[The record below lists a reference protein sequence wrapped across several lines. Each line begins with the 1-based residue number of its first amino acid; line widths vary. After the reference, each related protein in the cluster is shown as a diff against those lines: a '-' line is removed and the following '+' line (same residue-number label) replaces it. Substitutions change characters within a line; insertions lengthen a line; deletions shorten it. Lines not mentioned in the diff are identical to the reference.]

1 MKILKINTMKFY
13 TLIIAITLFITSC
26 SQENK
31 QVTFT
36 GQIINPTSDMVW
48 LTVNDS
54 TISTKL
60 DGNNEFIFKIDIT
73 EANRYRFDHGG
84 HTFVF
89 LKPSSILHLTLD
101 TKDFDRS
108 ITYKGT
114 ALEENEYLKKR
125 LLLKEALENNRLEI
139 PNMSE
144 SEFESTINSTL
155 GIWKKTLLELK
166 DIDSKMYAN
175 FKNDELEELNK
186 INTIVTDYYK
196 SMIHLRPGND
206 AIDFKVIDKKGK
218 EYSLQDFKNKVV
230 CIDVW
235 ASWCTACLKEM
246 PYFEKLADKYKN
258 QNIAFIAISVD
269 DKEDTWEKLLK
280 ERDAHGLQLW
290 AKGGRQ
296 SDFFKNYQLNDLP
309 VYIVIDKN
317 GKIVKSRASRPSENL
332 EEVIIETMNK

>member
-1 MKILKINTMKFY
+1 MKFY
-13 TLIIAITLFITSC
+13 TLIIVATLFITSC
-26 SQENK
+26 SQKNK

-36 GQIINPTSDMVW
+36 GQIINPTTNMVW

-54 TISTKL
+54 TLSTKL
-60 DGNNEFIFKIDIT
+60 DENNEFMFRLNIT

-108 ITYKGT
+108 ITFRGT

-125 LLLKEALENNRLEI
+125 LLLKETLENSRFEI

-144 SEFESTINSTL
+144 SEFESMINGTI

-166 DIDSKMYAN
+166 DIDSKLYAN
-175 FKNDELEELNK
+175 FKKDELEDLNK

-196 SMIHLRPGND
+196 SMKNLRPGNI
-206 AIDFKVIDKKGK
+206 AIDIKVIDKNGQ
-218 EYSLQDFKNKVV
+218 EYSLKDFKNKVV

-246 PYFEKLADKYKN
+246 PYFEKLAEKYKN
-258 QNIAFIAISVD
+258 EAIAFMAISVD
-269 DKEDTWEKLLK
+269 DKEDTWKKLLK
-280 ERDAHGLQLW
+280 ERNSHGLQLW
-290 AKGGRQ
+290 AKGGQ
-296 SDFFKNYQLNDLP
+296 KSDFFKNYQLRDLP

-317 GKIVKSRASRPSENL
+317 GKIIKSRASRPSENL
-332 EEVIIETMNK
+332 EEEIIGALNK

>member
-1 MKILKINTMKFY
+1 MKFCFLLITV
-13 TLIIAITLFITSC
+13 TLLITSC
-26 SQENK
+26 SQENT

-54 TISTKL
+54 TLSTKL
-60 DGNNEFIFKIDIT
+60 DKNNKFVFKLDIT
-73 EANRYRFDHGG
+73 EANKYRFDHGG
-84 HTFVF
+84 FTYVF
-89 LKPSSILHLTLD
+89 LKPGSILHLTLD

-108 ITYKGT
+108 ITYKGA

-125 LLLKEALENNRLEI
+125 LLLKETLEDNRLEI

-144 SEFESTINSTL
+144 NEFESAVNSTL
-155 GIWKKTLLELK
+155 GIWEKTLLELK
-166 DIDSKMYAN
+166 HIDSREYAN
-175 FKNDELEELNK
+175 FRKAELEELNK
-186 INTIVTDYYK
+186 INTIATDYYN
-196 SMIHLRPGND
+196 SMINLRPGID
-206 AIDFKVIDKKGK
+206 AIDIKAIDKNER
-218 EYSLQDFKNKVV
+218 EYSLRDFKNKVV

-258 QNIAFIAISVD
+258 HDIAFIAISVD
-269 DKEDTWEKLLK
+269 DKKETWEELLK
-280 ERDAHGLQLW
+280 ERDAQGLQLW
-290 AKGGRQ
+290 AIGGRQ

-317 GKIVKSRASRPSENL
+317 GKIVKPRASRPSEKL
-332 EEVIIETMNK
+332 EEVIIKALNK

>member
-1 MKILKINTMKFY
+1 MRFY
-13 TLIIAITLFITSC
+13 TLFIAVTLLIASC
-26 SQENK
+26 NQENR

-36 GQIINPTSDMVW
+36 GQIINPTTDMVW

-54 TISTKL
+54 TLSTKL
-60 DGNNEFIFKIDIT
+60 DENNKFVFKLDIT
-73 EANRYRFDHGG
+73 EANKYRFDHGG

-125 LLLKEALENNRLEI
+125 LLLKETLEKSRFEI
-139 PNMSE
+139 PYMSE
-144 SEFESTINSTL
+144 NKFDSTINSTL
-155 GIWKKTLLELK
+155 GIWKKSLLELK
-166 DIDSKMYAN
+166 EIESKVYAN

-206 AIDFKVIDKKGK
+206 AIDFKVIDKNGE
-218 EYSLQDFKNKVV
+218 EYSLQNFKNKVV

-269 DKEDTWEKLLK
+269 DKKDTWENLLK
-280 ERDAHGLQLW
+280 KRNAHGLQLW
-290 AKGGRQ
+290 AKGGSK

-309 VYIVIDKN
+309 VYIVIDKK

-332 EEVIIETMNK
+332 EKVIIEAMNK